1 MTLEV
6 KVARKQVERLSKKGS
21 FPPICSYFPQQK
33 ASSYFKSSKGKPLGY
48 HTIKK
53 APPKRPKHATP
64 CFLAFKHQE
73 CAESVT
79 MAEKLLGI
87 NPGVW
92 ELKGKPFGRC
102 ENLTRELPGEVPF
115 WSSTSPNQKKTPGGN
130 FGIMLFLIL
139 LQKVVGGGSGY
150 IVLKSAW
157 KGSNYTQWSL
167 GCAIS

>member
-1 MTLEV
+1 M
-6 KVARKQVERLSKKGS
+6 ARKQVERLSKKGS